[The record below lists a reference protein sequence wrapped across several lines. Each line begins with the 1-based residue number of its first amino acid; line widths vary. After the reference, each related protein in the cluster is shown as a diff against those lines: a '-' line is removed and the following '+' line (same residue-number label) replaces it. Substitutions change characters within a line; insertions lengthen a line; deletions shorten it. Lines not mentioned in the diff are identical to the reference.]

1 MTSVPID
8 VELMIGLI
16 VLLHIGPIIWA
27 LFSKSVTKIWL
38 AVFIVIPIVGPFL
51 FLAKRVS
58 ERKLSKN

>member
-1 MTSVPID
+1 MTSVPVD
-8 VELMIGLI
+8 VELVIGLI

-38 AVFIVIPIVGPFL
+38 AVFIVIPIVGPL
-51 FLAKRVS
+51 VFLAKRAS